1 MTPHHE
7 HEFEAAPGLPEPLP
21 PGERILWQ
29 GAPDWRT
36 LALEV
41 YHLRQLAGYFGAM
54 MIIQAV
60 YQWDAPARAVLS
72 SLALSAVLAGSALG
86 LLALGAWLSARTAL
100 YTLTTRRVVMRI
112 GIVLTITLNVPLR
125 QVRGA
130 DLLARKSGVGDLS
143 LALAGKERIGWL
155 HLWPHAR
162 PWHLAD
168 PQPTLRCI
176 PDAAAVGE
184 RVVAA
189 WQAVQSMPASAT
201 QDAVSGVSPA
211 AARPTLSSAGTTHT
225 VTA

>member
-1 MTPHHE
+1 M
-7 HEFEAAPGLPEPLP
+7 
-21 PGERILWQ
+21 
-29 GAPDWRT
+29 
-36 LALEV
+36 
-41 YHLRQLAGYFGAM
+41 
-54 MIIQAV
+54 
-60 YQWDAPARAVLS
+60 
-72 SLALSAVLAGSALG
+72 
-86 LLALGAWLSARTAL
+86 
-100 YTLTTRRVVMRI
+100 
-112 GIVLTITLNVPLR
+112 
-125 QVRGA
+125 RGA

-189 WQAVQSMPASAT
+189 WQALQAIPTTAT
-201 QDAVSGVSPA
+201 QGA
-211 AARPTLSSAGTTHT
+211 AATVSTGTTRPSLPSPGVTGT

>member
-21 PGERILWQ
+21 AGERILWQ
-29 GAPDWRT
+29 GSPDWRT

-54 MIIQAV
+54 MVIQAL
-60 YQWDAPARAVLS
+60 YLWDAPAAKVLS
-72 SLALSAVLAGSALG
+72 SLALSAVLAGSSLG
-86 LLALGAWLSARTAL
+86 LLALGAWLNARATL

-130 DLLARKSGVGDLS
+130 DLLARQSGVGDLS

-168 PQPTLRCI
+168 PEPTLRCI
-176 PDAAAVGE
+176 PGAAAVGE

-189 WQAVQSMPASAT
+189 WQAVQAMSAT
-201 QDAVSGVSPA
+201 ATQVTAPA
-211 AARPTLSSAGTTHT
+211 LSTNTARPTVPSPGVTTT

>member
-21 PGERILWQ
+21 AGERILWQ

-36 LALEV
+36 LAMEV

-189 WQAVQSMPASAT
+189 WQALQAIPTTAT
-201 QDAVSGVSPA
+201 QGA
-211 AARPTLSSAGTTHT
+211 AATVSTGTTRPSLPSPGVTGT